1 MGRNKKQNPF
11 AARKRQKRENG
22 PERPDRRALPYE
34 EIKRDNA
41 FFIKYYHLQKIC
53 ASEEEWSQFLES
65 IRDNLPTTFRVTGFK
80 DEAKALLSIIETQLF
95 TEYVRA
101 VAELHQKAP
110 EDVERPLCL
119 PWYPNGLAY
128 QLHLTRKDIRR
139 SEPLYRLHNF
149 LIVETTAGGIS
160 RQEAVS
166 MIPPIVMDVRPTDKV
181 LDMCAAPGSKTA
193 QLIEA
198 LHAAPEEHK
207 IPPGFVL
214 ANDVDNNRCYML
226 VHQAK
231 RLNSPCLLV
240 TNHDSS
246 VFPNLLTTM
255 PDGSK
260 AILKFDKILCDVPC
274 SGDGTL
280 RKNPDIWL
288 KWNLAQAYNLHGIQ
302 YRIVRR
308 GAEMLEVGGR
318 LVYSTCSLNPIENEA
333 VLQRII
339 KDADGA
345 LELVDAG
352 HLVPGLKYKPGMTDW
367 KLATKEVDQIFTNFD
382 EVPESL
388 HTIIRPGMFPLPAD
402 EMAKIGLDKCLRV
415 LPHLQDS
422 GGFFVAVLEKRR
434 QLSFEKNDVV
444 ELVQLN
450 EKAKQ
455 PAAEPQLD
463 EEGKPVEEK
472 SVPWGPQRKKR
483 RLHGYKEDP
492 YVFFGENDPDY
503 EAIKE
508 FYQLNESLSQRC
520 LLTRC
525 ITEKKKNIYYCSDP
539 IRDLV
544 LNNENNIKII
554 NTGVKTFVRC
564 ENRHTVHPF
573 RLAQEGLQTSN
584 AFMGAN
590 RRIQVERED
599 LVMMLNCTDPTQP
612 PSTHELKKETQERC
626 KELGVGS
633 CILKYVDERFT
644 LYTVGWR
651 GTSSL
656 RAYVHKDETIH
667 ILRLLGSDLS
677 KFETNKYEDARVAAA
692 AAADAEAGKSGE
704 AEAGSS
710 GEGAA
715 TESTSISGAVDVPE
729 AAKTTSTPMDTEEV
743 TTRS

>member
-1 MGRNKKQNPF
+1 MGRNKKGNPF
-11 AARKRQKRENG
+11 AARKRQKRENA

-34 EIKRDNA
+34 DIKRDNA

-53 ASEEEWSQFLES
+53 ASEEEWSQFLDS
-65 IRDNLPTTFRVTGFK
+65 IRDNLPTTFRVTGFR
-80 DEAKALLSIIETQLF
+80 DEARALLSIIETQLF

-101 VAELHQKAP
+101 VAELNQIPADK
-110 EDVERPLCL
+110 VEPPLRL

-149 LIVETTAGGIS
+149 LIVETSAGGIS

-166 MIPPIVMDVRPTDKV
+166 MIPPIVLDVKPTDKV

-246 VFPNLLTTM
+246 CFPNLLVTR

-260 AILKFDKILCDVPC
+260 GVLKFDKILCDVPC

-333 VLQRII
+333 VLQRIL

-352 HLVPGLKYKPGMTDW
+352 HLVPGLKYKPGMTHW
-367 KLATKEVDQIFTNFD
+367 KLATKEVDQIFETFD

-388 HTIIRPGMFPLPAD
+388 HTIIRPAMFPLPAD
-402 EMAKIGLDKCLRV
+402 EMAKIGLEKCIRV

-422 GGFFVAVLEKRR
+422 GGFFVAVIEKRR
-434 QLSFEKNDVV
+434 QLNFEKNDVV
-444 ELVQLN
+444 EALEPS

-455 PAAEPQLD
+455 PETTETADATETTATT
-463 EEGKPVEEK
+463 EGKPEDK
-472 SVPWGPQRKKR
+472 AVPWGPQRKRR

-492 YVFFGENDPDY
+492 YVFFGENDADY
-503 EAIKE
+503 QVIKD
-508 FYQLNESLSQRC
+508 FYHLDGSLSQRC

-525 ITEKKKNIYYCSDP
+525 VTEKKKNIYYCSEP

-544 LNNENNIKII
+544 LNNEHNIKII

-564 ENRHTVHPF
+564 ENRHTVHPY

-584 AFMGAN
+584 AFMGDN
-590 RRIQVERED
+590 RRIQVERDD
-599 LVMMLNCTDPTQP
+599 LILLLNCTDPTKP
-612 PSTHELKKETQERC
+612 PSTLELKPETQQRC
-626 KELGVGS
+626 KELDVGS

-644 LYTVGWR
+644 MFVVGWR

-656 RAYVHKDETIH
+656 RAYVQKEETIH
-667 ILRLLGSDLS
+667 ILRLLGADLS
-677 KFETNKYEDARVAAA
+677 KFETNKYEEARAAA
-692 AAADAEAGKSGE
+692 AAAAEAGEATKEEEAVEAGPESNGE
-704 AEAGSS
+704 AREK
-710 GEGAA
+710 AA
-715 TESTSISGAVDVPE
+715 S
-729 AAKTTSTPMDTEEV
+729 PMET
-743 TTRS
+743 

>member
-1 MGRNKKQNPF
+1 MARGKKQNPF

-22 PERPDRRALPYE
+22 HERPDRRSQPYE
-34 EIKRDNA
+34 EIKRDNP
-41 FFIKYYHLQKIC
+41 FFIKYYNLQKIC
-53 ASEEEWSQFLES
+53 ATEDEWSQFLAC

-80 DEAKALLSIIETQLF
+80 DEAKALLKIIETEMF
-95 TEYVRA
+95 SEYVRA
-101 VAELHQKAP
+101 VAELHQKLP
-110 EDVERPLCL
+110 EQVERPLCL
-119 PWYPNGLAY
+119 PWYPNGMAY

-139 SEPLYRLHNF
+139 SEPLFRLHNF
-149 LIVETTAGGIS
+149 LIVETTAGSIS

-166 MIPPIVMDVRPTDKV
+166 MIPPIVLDVKPTDKV

-198 LHAAPEEHK
+198 LHAAPEDHR

-246 VFPNLLTTM
+246 VFPNLIRTQS
-255 PDGSK
+255 DGSK
-260 AILKFDKILCDVPC
+260 SILKFDKILCDVPC

-280 RKNPDIWL
+280 RKNPDIWM

-339 KDADGA
+339 KDSDGA

-352 HLVPGLKYKPGMTDW
+352 HLVPGLKYNPGMTNW
-367 KLATKEVDQIFTNFD
+367 KLATKDVDQVFSTFD
-382 EVPESL
+382 EVPENL
-388 HTIIRPGMFPLPAD
+388 HTIIRPAMFPLPSD
-402 EMAKIGLDKCLRV
+402 ELTKLGLQKCLRV
-415 LPHLQDS
+415 LPHLQDT
-422 GGFFVAVLEKRR
+422 GGFFVAIIEKRR
-434 QLSFEKNDVV
+434 QLSFEKNDLQTLLEQTSKV
-444 ELVQLN
+444 EDTTATAGTESQ
-450 EKAKQ
+450 K
-455 PAAEPQLD
+455 
-463 EEGKPVEEK
+463 EGETGEDSAK
-472 SVPWGPQRKKR
+472 SVPWGPQRKRR

-492 YVFFGENDPDY
+492 YVFFGQNDADY
-503 EAIKE
+503 DNIKE
-508 FYQLNESLSQRC
+508 FYQLDEALEKTC

-525 ITEKKKNIYYCSDP
+525 LTEKKKNIYYCSEP

-544 LNNENNIKII
+544 VNNEHNIKII

-564 ENRHTVHPF
+564 ENRHTVHPY

-584 AFMGAN
+584 AFMGQT
-590 RRIQVERED
+590 RRIEVERED
-599 LVMMLNCTDPTQP
+599 LVLLLNCTDPTKP
-612 PSTHELKKETQERC
+612 PSTLELKPATQQRC

-633 CILKYVDERFT
+633 CILKYVDEAFT
-644 LYTVGWR
+644 LFVVGWR

-656 RAYVHKDETIH
+656 RAYVDKDETIH
-667 ILRLLGSDLS
+667 ILRLLRADLS
-677 KFETNKYEDARVAAA
+677 KFEVNKYEEAKKAAA
-692 AAADAEAGKSGE
+692 AAAAAAESAMAENAAAKSDEPKETGE
-704 AEAGSS
+704 SA
-710 GEGAA
+710 
-715 TESTSISGAVDVPE
+715 AVDKVEEDKP
-729 AAKTTSTPMDTEEV
+729 STPMETE
-743 TTRS
+743 S

>member
-1 MGRNKKQNPF
+1 MPRVKKQNPF

-22 PERPDRRALPYE
+22 PPQPDRRALPYE

-41 FFIKYYHLQKIC
+41 FFIKYYDLQKIC
-53 ASEEEWSQFLES
+53 STEDEWVQFLTS

-80 DEAKALLSIIETQLF
+80 DEAKALLAIIESQLF

-101 VAELHQKAP
+101 VAELHQKPP
-110 EDVERPLCL
+110 EEVERPLCL

-166 MIPPIVMDVRPTDKV
+166 MIPPIVLDVKPTDKV

-198 LHAAPEEHK
+198 LHASPEEHK

-246 VFPNLLTTM
+246 AFPNLLTTQ
-255 PDGSK
+255 PDGSQ

-333 VLQRII
+333 VLQRIL

-367 KLATKEVDQIFTNFD
+367 KLATKEVDQVFANFD

-388 HTIIRPGMFPLPAD
+388 HTIIRPGMFPLPAE
-402 EMAKIGLDKCLRV
+402 EMDKIGLEKCIRV

-434 QLSFEKNDVV
+434 QLAFEKNDVK
-444 ELVQLN
+444 ELVAQTQKAN
-450 EKAKQ
+450 EADTTAK
-455 PAAEPQLD
+455 EPQLD
-463 EEGKPVEEK
+463 EEGKPIEEK
-472 SVPWGPQRKKR
+472 SVPWGPQRKRR

-492 YVFFGENDPDY
+492 YVFFGENDADY
-503 EAIKE
+503 LAIKE
-508 FYQLNESLSQRC
+508 FYQLDGSLNQRC

-525 ITEKKKNIYYCSDP
+525 LTDKKKNIYYCSDV

-544 LNNENNIKII
+544 LNNEHNIKII

-564 ENRHTVHPF
+564 ENRHTVHPY

-590 RRIQVERED
+590 RRIEVERDD
-599 LVMMLNCTDPTQP
+599 LVLLLNCTDPTKP
-612 PSTHELKKETQERC
+612 PSTHELKQETQQRC

-644 LYTVGWR
+644 LFVVGWR

-667 ILRLLGSDLS
+667 ILRLLGADLT
-677 KFETNKYEDARVAAA
+677 KFETNKYEEARAAA
-692 AAADAEAGKSGE
+692 AAAVLAATDAAKEADESSE
-704 AEAGSS
+704 S

-715 TESTSISGAVDVPE
+715 AAAFAGGLETET
-729 AAKTTSTPMDTEEV
+729 EV
-743 TTRS
+743 TAES

>member
-1 MGRNKKQNPF
+1 MARGKKQNPF

-22 PERPDRRALPYE
+22 GNERPDRRAEPYQ
-34 EIKRDNA
+34 EIQRDNE
-41 FFIKYYHLQKIC
+41 FFIKYYHLQNIC
-53 ASEEEWSQFLES
+53 ANEQEWEQFLAS
-65 IRDNLPTTFRVTGFK
+65 IRNNLPTTFRVTGFK
-80 DEAKALLSIIETQLF
+80 DEAKALLKIIETQLF

-101 VAELHQKAP
+101 VAELNEVPAEQ
-110 EDVERPLCL
+110 VERPLCL
-119 PWYPNGLAY
+119 PWYPNGMGY

-139 SEPLYRLHNF
+139 SEPLFRLHNF
-149 LIVETTAGGIS
+149 LIVETTAGSIS

-166 MIPPIVMDVRPTDKV
+166 MIPPLVLDVQPTDKV

-198 LHAAPEEHK
+198 LHASPEQHK
-207 IPPGFVL
+207 IPPGYVM

-246 VFPNLLTTM
+246 FFPNMLQTDAAT
-255 PDGSK
+255 GNKS
-260 AILKFDKILCDVPC
+260 ILKFDKILCDVPC

-280 RKNPDIWL
+280 RKNPDIWM
-288 KWNLAQAYNLHGIQ
+288 KWNLAQAYNLHGVQ

-308 GAEMLEVGGR
+308 GAEMLAVGGR

-339 KDADGA
+339 KDSEGA

-352 HLVPGLKYKPGMTDW
+352 HLVPGLKYKPGMTTW
-367 KLATKEVDQIFTNFD
+367 KLATKEVDTIFSNFD

-388 HTIIRPGMFPLPAD
+388 HTIIRPAMFPLPAAD
-402 EMAKIGLDKCLRV
+402 MATIGMEKCIRV

-422 GGFFVAVLEKRR
+422 GGFFVAVIEKRR
-434 QLSFEKNDVV
+434 ALNFEKNDLQDLLQQQ
-444 ELVQLN
+444 E
-450 EKAKQ
+450 Q
-455 PAAEPQLD
+455 PEPEPQLD
-463 EEGKPVEEK
+463 EQGKPVEEPK
-472 SVPWGPQRKKR
+472 SAPWGPQRKRR

-492 YVFFGENDPDY
+492 YVFFEQDDADY
-503 EAIKE
+503 ESIKQ
-508 FYQLNESLSQRC
+508 FYQMDDALNKRC

-525 ITEKKKNIYYCSDP
+525 QTERKKNIYFCSEP

-544 LNNENNIKII
+544 INNEKRIKII

-564 ENRHTVHPF
+564 ENRHTEHPY

-584 AFMGAN
+584 AFIGSS
-590 RRIQVERED
+590 RRIEVERDD
-599 LVMMLNCTDPTQP
+599 LVLLLNCTDPTKP
-612 PSTHELKKETQERC
+612 PSTHDMQPETQQRC

-633 CILKYVDERFT
+633 CVLKYVDSAFT
-644 LYTVGWR
+644 LYIVGWR

-656 RAYVHKDETIH
+656 RAYVDRDETIH
-667 ILRLLGSDLS
+667 ILRLLGADLS
-677 KFETNKYEDARVAAA
+677 KFEVNKYEKAKEAAA
-692 AAADAEAGKSGE
+692 AAAAALAAAAGEDADAAADAVEVAVE
-704 AEAGSS
+704 
-710 GEGAA
+710 A
-715 TESTSISGAVDVPE
+715 TEQMES
-729 AAKTTSTPMDTEEV
+729 
-743 TTRS
+743 

>member
-1 MGRNKKQNPF
+1 MARNKKGNPF

-22 PERPDRRALPYE
+22 NERPDRRAMPYE
-34 EIKRDNA
+34 EITRDNA

-53 ASEEEWSQFLES
+53 AGEEEWTEFLAS
-65 IRDNLPTTFRVTGFK
+65 IRDNLPTTFRVTGFR

-101 VAELHQKAP
+101 VAELHQKPA
-110 EDVERPLCL
+110 EEVERPLCL

-166 MIPPIVMDVRPTDKV
+166 MIPPIVLDVKPTDKV

-198 LHAAPEEHK
+198 LHASPEEYK
-207 IPPGFVL
+207 IPPGFVM

-240 TNHDSS
+240 TNQDSS
-246 VFPNLLTTM
+246 AFPNLLVTR
-255 PDGSK
+255 PDQTK

-280 RKNPDIWL
+280 RKNPDIWA

-333 VLQRII
+333 VLQRIL

-352 HLVPGLKYKPGMTDW
+352 HLVPGLKYKPGMTEW
-367 KLATKEVDQIFTNFD
+367 KLATKEVDQIFESFS
-382 EVPESL
+382 EVPENL
-388 HTIIRPGMFPLPAD
+388 HTIIRPGMFPLPAE
-402 EMAKIGLDKCLRV
+402 EMSKIGLEKCIRV

-434 QLSFEKNDVV
+434 QLSFEKNDVLAL
-444 ELVQLN
+444 EEES

-455 PAAEPQLD
+455 PAEPQLD
-463 EEGKPVEEK
+463 EQGKPVEESK
-472 SVPWGPQRKKR
+472 SVPWGPQRKRKR
-483 RLHGYKEDP
+483 MHGYKEDP
-492 YVFFGENDPDY
+492 YVFFAQDDPDY
-503 EAIKE
+503 QAIKE
-508 FYQLNESLSQRC
+508 FYQLDGSLSQRC

-525 ITEKKKNIYYCSDP
+525 LTEKKKNIYYCSDP

-544 LNNENNIKII
+544 LNNEHTIKII

-564 ENRHTVHPF
+564 ENRHTVHPY

-584 AFMGAN
+584 AFMGDS

-599 LVMMLNCTDPTQP
+599 LVLLLNCTDPTKP
-612 PSTHELKKETQERC
+612 PSTLELKPETQQRC

-644 LYTVGWR
+644 LYVVGWR

-656 RAYVHKDETIH
+656 RAYVQRDETIH
-667 ILRLLGSDLS
+667 ILRLLGADLG
-677 KFETNKYEDARVAAA
+677 KFETNKYEEARAAA
-692 AAADAEAGKSGE
+692 AAAAAAGKEADEVEAGDGGESGSE
-704 AEAGSS
+704 SSKDAVAASAGN
-710 GEGAA
+710 GKAA
-715 TESTSISGAVDVPE
+715 DPTP
-729 AAKTTSTPMDTEEV
+729 TPME
-743 TTRS
+743 S

>member
-53 ASEEEWSQFLES
+53 ASEEEWTQFLDS

-80 DEAKALLSIIETQLF
+80 DEAKALLAIIESQLF

-166 MIPPIVMDVRPTDKV
+166 MIPPIVLDVRPTDKV

-246 VFPNLLTTM
+246 AFPNLLISQ
-255 PDGSK
+255 PDGSQG
-260 AILKFDKILCDVPC
+260 ILKFDKILCDVPC

-333 VLQRII
+333 VLQRIL
-339 KDADGA
+339 KEADGA

-367 KLATKEVDQIFTNFD
+367 KLATKEVDQIFTSFD

-388 HTIIRPGMFPLPAD
+388 HTIIRPGMFPLPAA
-402 EMAKIGLDKCLRV
+402 EMASIGLEKCIRV

-434 QLSFEKNDVV
+434 QLAFEKNDVAALV
-444 ELVQLN
+444 EQN
-450 EKAKQ
+450 EMAKQ
-455 PAAEPQLD
+455 PVSPPTEPELD
-463 EEGKPVEEK
+463 GRGQPVGEK
-472 SVPWGPQRKKR
+472 AVPWGPQRKKR

-492 YVFFGENDPDY
+492 YVFFGENDADY
-503 EAIKE
+503 AAIKE
-508 FYQLNESLSQRC
+508 FYQLDESLSQRC

-525 ITEKKKNIYYCSDP
+525 ITEKKKNIYYCSER

-544 LNNENNIKII
+544 VNNEHNIKII

-667 ILRLLGSDLS
+667 ILRLLGADLS
-677 KFETNKYEDARVAAA
+677 KFETNKYEEARVAAA
-692 AAADAEAGKSGE
+692 AAAQAATESGKDVVVDAEAGPESE
-704 AEAGSS
+704 SS

-715 TESTSISGAVDVPE
+715 PT
-729 AAKTTSTPMDTEEV
+729 TPMDTEEEA
-743 TTRS
+743 TKS

>member
-1 MGRNKKQNPF
+1 MARGKKQNPF
-11 AARKRQKRENG
+11 AARKRQKRANG
-22 PERPDRRALPYE
+22 APERPDRRAEPYK
-34 EIKRDNA
+34 EIERDNA
-41 FFIKYYHLQKIC
+41 SFIKYYHLQNIC
-53 ASEEEWSQFLES
+53 ANEEEWTQFLAS

-80 DEAKALLSIIETQLF
+80 DEAKALLNIIKTQLF

-101 VAELHQKAP
+101 VAELHELPAEQ
-110 EDVERPLCL
+110 VERPLCL

-139 SEPLYRLHNF
+139 SEPLFRLHNF
-149 LIVETTAGGIS
+149 LIVETKAGSIS

-166 MIPPIVMDVRPTDKV
+166 MIPPLVLDVQPTDKV

-198 LHAAPEEHK
+198 LHAAPEQHK

-246 VFPNLLTTM
+246 FFPNLLQTDAAT
-255 PDGSK
+255 GSK
-260 AILKFDKILCDVPC
+260 SILKFDKILCDVPC

-280 RKNPDIWL
+280 RKNPDIWM
-288 KWNLAQAYNLHGIQ
+288 KWNLAQAYNLHGVQ

-308 GAEMLEVGGR
+308 GAEMLAVGGR

-345 LELVDAG
+345 LELVDAA
-352 HLVPGLKYKPGMTDW
+352 HLVPGLKHKPGMTNW
-367 KLATKEVDQIFTNFD
+367 KLATKEVDAVYSNFD
-382 EVPESL
+382 EVPEQL
-388 HTIIRPGMFPLPAD
+388 HTIIRPAMFPLPA
-402 EMAKIGLDKCLRV
+402 EELATIGLEKCMRV

-422 GGFFVAVLEKRR
+422 GGFFVAVIEKRR
-434 QLSFEKNDVV
+434 PLNFEKNDLQDLLLQQQA
-444 ELVQLN
+444 ET
-450 EKAKQ
+450 APQ
-455 PAAEPQLD
+455 PETQLD
-463 EEGKPVEEK
+463 EAGKPVEEK
-472 SVPWGPQRKKR
+472 STPWGPQRKRR

-492 YVFFGENDPDY
+492 YVFFGEQDADY
-503 EAIKE
+503 ESIQQ
-508 FYQLNESLSQRC
+508 FYQLDESLNKRC

-525 ITEKKKNIYYCSDP
+525 QTERKKNIYYCSEP

-544 LNNENNIKII
+544 VNNEKNIKII

-564 ENRHTVHPF
+564 ENRHTAHPY

-584 AFMGAN
+584 AFIGN
-590 RRIQVERED
+590 SRRIQVERDD
-599 LVMMLNCTDPTQP
+599 LVLLLNCTDPTKP
-612 PSTHELKKETQERC
+612 PSTLELKPETQQRC
-626 KELGVGS
+626 KELGIGS
-633 CILKYVDERFT
+633 CVLKYVDEAFT
-644 LYTVGWR
+644 LFIVGWR

-656 RAYVHKDETIH
+656 RAYVDRDETVH
-667 ILRLLGSDLS
+667 ILRLLGADLS
-677 KFETNKYEDARVAAA
+677 KFEVNKYEKAKEAAA
-692 AAADAEAGKSGE
+692 AAAAAAAAGDVAEQKVELELQESV
-704 AEAGSS
+704 GS
-710 GEGAA
+710 
-715 TESTSISGAVDVPE
+715 D
-729 AAKTTSTPMDTEEV
+729 KD
-743 TTRS
+743 

>member
-1 MGRNKKQNPF
+1 MGRNKKGNPF

-41 FFIKYYHLQKIC
+41 FFIKYYNLQKIC
-53 ASEEEWSQFLES
+53 ATEEEWAQFLES
-65 IRDNLPTTFRVTGFK
+65 IRDNLPTTFRVTGFRE
-80 DEAKALLSIIETQLF
+80 EAKALLAIIETTLF

-101 VAELHQKAP
+101 VAELHQKQP
-110 EDVERPLCL
+110 EEVERPLCL

-166 MIPPIVMDVRPTDKV
+166 MIPPIVLDVKPTDKV

-246 VFPNLLTTM
+246 AFPNLLVTK
-255 PDGSK
+255 PDNSK

-333 VLQRII
+333 VLQRIL

-352 HLVPGLKYKPGMTDW
+352 HLVPGLKYKPGMTYW
-367 KLATKEVDQIFTNFD
+367 KLATKEVDQIFDSFD

-402 EMAKIGLDKCLRV
+402 EMAKIGLEKCIRV

-444 ELVQLN
+444 ELVEQN

-455 PAAEPQLD
+455 PVETEPKLD
-463 EEGKPVEEK
+463 ERGNPIEEK
-472 SVPWGPQRKKR
+472 SVPWGPQRKRR

-503 EAIKE
+503 ESIKE
-508 FYQLNESLSQRC
+508 FYQLDGSLNQRC

-525 ITEKKKNIYYCSDP
+525 VTDKKKNIYYCSDP

-544 LNNENNIKII
+544 INNEHNIKII

-564 ENRHTVHPF
+564 ENRHTIHPY

-584 AFMGAN
+584 AFMGDS
-590 RRIQVERED
+590 RRIQIERDD
-599 LVMMLNCTDPTQP
+599 LVLLLNCTDPTKP
-612 PSTHELKKETQERC
+612 PSTLELKAETQQRC

-644 LYTVGWR
+644 LFVVGWR

-667 ILRLLGSDLS
+667 ILRLLGADLS
-677 KFETNKYEDARVAAA
+677 KFETNKYEEARAAA
-692 AAADAEAGKSGE
+692 AAAA
-704 AEAGSS
+704 
-710 GEGAA
+710 
-715 TESTSISGAVDVPE
+715 E
-729 AAKTTSTPMDTEEV
+729 AAKEGDEGEAGPESESESAGDGVAAESTEVTPME
-743 TTRS
+743 S

>member
-1 MGRNKKQNPF
+1 MARGKKQNPF
-11 AARKRQKRENG
+11 AARKRQKRANG
-22 PERPDRRALPYE
+22 APERPDRRAEPYK
-34 EIKRDNA
+34 EIERDNA

-53 ASEEEWSQFLES
+53 DTEEEWTQFLAK

-80 DEAKALLSIIETQLF
+80 DEAKALLNIIKTQLF
-95 TEYVRA
+95 EEYVRA
-101 VAELHQKAP
+101 VAELNELPTEQ
-110 EDVERPLCL
+110 VERPLCL
-119 PWYPNGLAY
+119 PWYPNGMAY

-139 SEPLYRLHNF
+139 SEPLFRLHNF
-149 LIVETTAGGIS
+149 LIVETTAGSIS

-166 MIPPIVMDVRPTDKV
+166 MIPPLVLNVQPTDKV

-198 LHAAPEEHK
+198 LHASPDQHK

-246 VFPNLLTTM
+246 VFPNLVQTV
-255 PDGSK
+255 DGSK
-260 AILKFDKILCDVPC
+260 SILKFDKILCDVPC

-288 KWNLAQAYNLHGIQ
+288 KWNLGQAYNLHGVQ

-308 GAEMLEVGGR
+308 GAEMLAVGGR

-345 LELVDAG
+345 LQLVDAS

-367 KLATKEVDQIFTNFD
+367 KLATKEVDSVYTSFE
-382 EVPESL
+382 EVPENL
-388 HTIIRPGMFPLPAD
+388 HTIIRPSMFPLPPA
-402 EMAKIGLDKCLRV
+402 EISGIGLDKCMRV

-434 QLSFEKNDVV
+434 ALNFEKNDLQDL
-444 ELVQLN
+444 E
-450 EKAKQ
+450 
-455 PAAEPQLD
+455 EPQKMETEAETKD
-463 EEGKPVEEK
+463 DEEK
-472 SVPWGPQRKKR
+472 STPWGPQRKRR

-492 YVFFGENDPDY
+492 YVFFTEDDADY
-503 EAIKE
+503 ESIKR
-508 FYQLNESLSQRC
+508 FYQLNDMLNKRC

-525 ITEKKKNIYYCSDP
+525 QTERKKNIYYCSEP

-544 LNNENNIKII
+544 LHNEKTIKII

-564 ENRHTVHPF
+564 ENRHTEHPY

-584 AFMGAN
+584 AFIGDS
-590 RRIQVERED
+590 RRIQVERDD
-599 LVMMLNCTDPTQP
+599 LVLLLNCTDPTKP
-612 PSTHELKKETQERC
+612 PSTLELQTETQQRC
-626 KELGVGS
+626 KELGIGS
-633 CILKYVDERFT
+633 CILKYVDEAFT
-644 LYTVGWR
+644 LFIVGWR

-656 RAYVHKDETIH
+656 RAYVDRDETVH
-667 ILRLLGSDLS
+667 ILRLLGADLT
-677 KFETNKYEDARVAAA
+677 KFEVNKYEKAKEAAA
-692 AAADAEAGKSGE
+692 AAAAA
-704 AEAGSS
+704 
-710 GEGAA
+710 AA
-715 TESTSISGAVDVPE
+715 TTAAVTAATLTPE
-729 AAKTTSTPMDTEEV
+729 EETTVKDELTVNLTGTE
-743 TTRS
+743 RSVLEDENI